1 MIPVR
6 YSKSHTNFPPF
17 SIHLNRLLQTGKIK
31 VVCSSLFLHAFRK
44 STLLKSHIYPFKIY
58 SQKQICTDSHE
69 KS

>member
-31 VVCSSLFLHAFRK
+31 VVCSSPFFAYFPKKH
-44 STLLKSHIYPFKIY
+44 TFKIPY
-58 SQKQICTDSHE
+58 LSIQNL
-69 KS
+69 